1 MSVPVTPKTRDQ
13 GAPKEKVQR
22 APKARRMSVP
32 ELTMEL
38 LHCRNQLKL
47 FHWQTLGYGAHIAL
61 GDAVDSLDE
70 QTDKLLEV
78 AFPADRAG
86 VKSMASER
94 SHGYTNWVSRAATVK
109 YVNDKIARLQGVK
122 DGLKGTPQESVV
134 FILDEIIGGLLRLV
148 YLLKF
153 DTKKRK

>member
-1 MSVPVTPKTRDQ
+1 
-13 GAPKEKVQR
+13 
-22 APKARRMSVP
+22 MSVP

-38 LHCRNQLKL
+38 LHWRNQLKL
-47 FHWQTLGYGAHIAL
+47 FHWQTAGYGAHVAL

-86 VKSMASER
+86 VKSMASGK

-109 YVNDKIARLQGVK
+109 YLNDKIARLQGAR

-153 DTKKRK
+153 DTKKRKE